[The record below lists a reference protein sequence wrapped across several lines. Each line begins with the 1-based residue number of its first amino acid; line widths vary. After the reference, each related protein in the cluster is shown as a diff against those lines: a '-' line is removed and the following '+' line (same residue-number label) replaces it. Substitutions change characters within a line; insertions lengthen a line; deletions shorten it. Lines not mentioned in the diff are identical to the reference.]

1 MKSISSQHTPGPES
15 ATAEPPLRVA
25 IQGYAGAFHEIAS
38 RAFYADRAVT
48 IVPAHSFEDVVAY
61 LLEGKADSGLMAI
74 ENTLAGSLMANYDL
88 LQANDLRICGEAFLR
103 IEQNLLVLPG
113 TPIEQLRE
121 VRSHPIALAQCH
133 KFFRQYP
140 HIRLV
145 EDIDTALSAREV
157 AEQGDP
163 TIGAVASALASDL
176 YGLEILAASIETNKK
191 NHTRFLVLEPGA
203 YHAGGQKAGDKVSLS
218 FAVSH
223 TSGSL
228 YRVLAVL
235 AAYHINLTKIQS
247 TPIIGMPWEYRF
259 FVDFVSEGDVGWN
272 QALEAIRPLTHG
284 LRVLGVYPQGIK
296 PDEA

>member
-1 MKSISSQHTPGPES
+1 MKSISTKDTPVTKTTTGEL
-15 ATAEPPLRVA
+15 PLRVA

-38 RAFYADRAVT
+38 RTFYADREVT
-48 IVPAHSFEDVVAY
+48 IVPAHSFEDVVAD
-61 LLEGKADSGLMAI
+61 LLDGSADSGLMAI

-88 LQANDLRICGEAFLR
+88 LQSNELHISGEAFLR

-113 TPIEQLRE
+113 TSIEQLRE

-145 EDIDTALSAREV
+145 EDIDTALSAKEV

-163 TIGAVASALASDL
+163 TIGAVASTLASDL
-176 YGLEILAASIETNKK
+176 YGLDVLAASIETNKK
-191 NHTRFLVLEPGA
+191 NHTRFLVLEPGN
-203 YHAGGQKAGDKVSLS
+203 YQPEQQEAGDKVSLS

-259 FVDFVSEGDVGWN
+259 FVDFVAEGEVGWN

-284 LRVLGVYPQGIK
+284 LRVLGVYPQGSK

>member
-1 MKSISSQHTPGPES
+1 MKITS
-15 ATAEPPLRVA
+15 ATDTPLSAPVDTDSPLKVA

-38 RAFYADRAVT
+38 RTFYADRSVQ
-48 IVPAHSFEDVVAY
+48 IVPAHSFEDVVNS
-61 LLEGKADSGLMAI
+61 LLDGTADSGLMAI
-74 ENTLAGSLMANYDL
+74 ENTLAGSLMANYEL
-88 LQANDLRICGEAFLR
+88 LQSNDLRISGEAFLR

-113 TPIEQLRE
+113 TRIEDLRE

-140 HIRLV
+140 QIKLI
-145 EDIDTALSAREV
+145 EDIDTALSARQV
-157 AEQGDP
+157 AELEDP
-163 TIGAVASALASDL
+163 TIGAVASTLASDL
-176 YGLEILAASIETNKK
+176 YGLEILAAGIETNKK

-203 YHAGGQKAGDKVSLS
+203 YQGQNQGDKVSLS

-259 FVDFVSEGDVGWN
+259 FVDFVAEGDLSWN
-272 QALEAIRPLTHG
+272 QALEAIRPITHG
-284 LRVLGVYPQGIK
+284 LRVLGVYPQGDK
-296 PDEA
+296 PDDV